1 MQLAADDSLHLFA
14 DDSLHL
20 FVDGSLHL
28 FAVDSLHLFAVCG
41 VAPGSQMAV
50 RAADRSSMLRL
61 CGHVAAALR
70 LRVGPM
76 GGWTAADCG

>member
-20 FVDGSLHL
+20 FAD
-28 FAVDSLHLFAVCG
+28 DSLHLFAVCG
-41 VAPGSQMAV
+41 AAPGSQMAV
-50 RAADRSSMLRL
+50 RAADRSSVLRL
-61 CGHVAAALR
+61 RGHVAAALR

-76 GGWTAADCG
+76 GEGTAADCG